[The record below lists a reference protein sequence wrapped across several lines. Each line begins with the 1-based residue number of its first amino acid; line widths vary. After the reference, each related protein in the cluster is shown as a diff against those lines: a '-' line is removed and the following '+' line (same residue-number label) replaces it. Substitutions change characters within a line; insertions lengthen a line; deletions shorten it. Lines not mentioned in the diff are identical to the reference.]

1 MNKEELKIDIE
12 KWVELC
18 KKTDALH
25 DKISAIFGVVIDSEP
40 FNLYYE
46 MLELIQ
52 KSIEEKH
59 GIEGDWLSY
68 FWHECNFG
76 ENPMEVTFKCGKVV
90 VVKDVDSIIEVIL
103 GE

>member
-1 MNKEELKIDIE
+1 MNKAELKIDIE

-18 KKTDALH
+18 KKTDELYEQMH
-25 DKISAIFGVVIDSEP
+25 EVMGVGIESRP

-52 KSIEEKH
+52 KNIEEKFE
-59 GIEGDWLSY
+59 IEDDWLSY

-76 ENPMEVTFKCGKVV
+76 AKPMEVTFKCGKVV
-90 VVKDVDSIIEVIL
+90 LVQDVDSIIEVIL